1 MKRKLKRIP
10 RNASE
15 TLDTNLRRINEALPQ
30 NVCVHMFGIT
40 AFLTLLG
47 KLSNFWTDIR
57 MPRRDSEDN
66 VPWIIAYSQYMCE
79 NEIHYIFYVFEDGEC
94 NIVREINKILKEE
107 RSES

>member
-1 MKRKLKRIP
+1 MKMNLKKIP

-15 TLDTNLRRINEALPQ
+15 TLDTRLRIVNEALPQ

-40 AFLTLLG
+40 AFKTLLG
-47 KLSNFWTDIR
+47 KLSNFWTNIG

-79 NEIHYIFYVFEDGEC
+79 NEVYYIFYVFEDGGTC
-94 NIVREINKILKEE
+94 NVVKEINKILRGKE
-107 RSES
+107 R